1 MSQFSMQDV
10 AFHSQSSA
18 VAPAVAPAH
27 QLSSIMEMRP
37 AVKTEIFTWKP
48 KDSADYQKL
57 IGLSCSDVT
66 GVQIF
71 SVVII

>member
-10 AFHSQSSA
+10 AFRSQASA
-18 VAPAVAPAH
+18 VAPVEAH
-27 QLSSIMEMRP
+27 RLSNIMEMRP